1 VKLENRRFY
10 LPVYLSR
17 KFHKPWSGPY
27 RTTEKI
33 SDLNYE
39 IENQNVKKQ
48 VVHVN
53 RLKQTYNFG
62 AWEPKAKQK
71 EKRKSRGKPP
81 PHTEEEAEKIK
92 IGPFPLL
99 QTTPQARETEPRT
112 SPDPSPHTQEA
123 SPHMLD
129 TPASENRDLTYVPFQ
144 KPRSRGELQP
154 TRSKPPSTRSRARIV
169 SQDCVDNVN

>member
-1 VKLENRRFY
+1 MKLENRRFY

-81 PHTEEEAEKIK
+81 PHTEEEEEEIEF
-92 IGPFPLL
+92 GPFPLL
-99 QTTPQARETEPRT
+99 QTTPQERETEPRT
-112 SPDPSPHTQEA
+112 PPDSSPHTPEA
-123 SPHMLD
+123 TPHMLD
-129 TPASENRDLTYVPFQ
+129 TPASKNRD
-144 KPRSRGELQP
+144 P
-154 TRSKPPSTRSRARIV
+154 T
-169 SQDCVDNVN
+169 